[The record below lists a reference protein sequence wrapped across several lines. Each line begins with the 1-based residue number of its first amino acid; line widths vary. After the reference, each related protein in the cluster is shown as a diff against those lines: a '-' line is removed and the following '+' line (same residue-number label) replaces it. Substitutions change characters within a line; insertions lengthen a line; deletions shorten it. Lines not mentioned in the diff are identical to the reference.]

1 MTAIHILLQVGNV
14 ASNVTSTNTTSISA
28 TGTNATAVVNQ
39 IINQIGVP
47 AVQVLLLVGGFALM
61 ASMLMFPIAYL
72 IEYMLHPTSWGRS
85 AALTEAI
92 NHIKKPIAFTLAL
105 FLGIYISLL
114 VAGLV
119 SNNSKI
125 TQNAST
131 YAAQILKAMLDEA
144 VNFFTTAVQNA
155 LKTTP

>member
-1 MTAIHILLQVGNV
+1 
-14 ASNVTSTNTTSISA
+14 
-28 TGTNATAVVNQ
+28 
-39 IINQIGVP
+39 
-47 AVQVLLLVGGFALM
+47 
-61 ASMLMFPIAYL
+61 MFPIAYL

-105 FLGIYISLL
+105 FLGIYLSLL

-119 SNNSKI
+119 SNNSQI
-125 TQNAST
+125 TQHAST
-131 YAAQILKAMLDEA
+131 YAAQILQAMLDEVA
-144 VNFFTTAVQNA
+144 NFFTTAVQNA

>member
-1 MTAIHILLQVGNV
+1 MTAPIIHGIMLQAGIMLQTG
-14 ASNVTSTNTTSISA
+14 TSSA
-28 TGTNATAVVNQ
+28 TGTNATAVANQ
-39 IINQIGVP
+39 IIEQVGVP
-47 AVQVLLLVGGFALM
+47 AVQVLLLVGGFALLI
-61 ASMLMFPIAYL
+61 SMLMFPIAYL

-92 NHIKKPIAFTLAL
+92 NHIKRPIAFTLAL
-105 FLGIYISLL
+105 FLGIYLSLL

-131 YAAQILKAMLDEA
+131 YAAQILKAMLDEVA
-144 VNFFTTAVQNA
+144 NLFTTAVQNA

>member
-1 MTAIHILLQVGNV
+1 
-14 ASNVTSTNTTSISA
+14 
-28 TGTNATAVVNQ
+28 
-39 IINQIGVP
+39 
-47 AVQVLLLVGGFALM
+47 
-61 ASMLMFPIAYL
+61 MFPIAYL

-105 FLGIYISLL
+105 FLGIYLSLL

-131 YAAQILKAMLDEA
+131 YAAQILKAMLDEVA
-144 VNFFTTAVQNA
+144 NLFTTAVQNA

>member
-1 MTAIHILLQVGNV
+1 MTAIHILLQAGNV
-14 ASNVTSTNTTSISA
+14 TISSA
-28 TGTNATAVVNQ
+28 VNQ
-39 IINQIGVP
+39 IIEQVGVP
-47 AVQVLLLVGGFALM
+47 AMQILFAVGGFALVI
-61 ASMLMFPIAYL
+61 SMLMFPIAYL

-105 FLGIYISLL
+105 FLGIYIFLL

-119 SNNSKI
+119 SNNPQI
-125 TQNAST
+125 TQNAAN
-131 YAAQILKAMLDEA
+131 YAFEVLQAMFNE
-144 VNFFTTAVQNA
+144 VVSIFTTAIQQA

>member
-1 MTAIHILLQVGNV
+1 MTAIHIMLQAGNV
-14 ASNVTSTNTTSISA
+14 TISSA
-28 TGTNATAVVNQ
+28 VNQ
-39 IINQIGVP
+39 IVEQVGVP

-61 ASMLMFPIAYL
+61 ASMLMFPTAYL

-92 NHIKKPIAFTLAL
+92 NHIKKPITFTLAL

-114 VAGLV
+114 VAGLI
-119 SNNSKI
+119 SNNPQI
-125 TQNAST
+125 TKNAGT
-131 YAAQILKAMLDEA
+131 YAAQILQAMLNE
-144 VNFFTTAVQNA
+144 VVYFFTTAIQHA